1 MQTWMIYE
9 GNALKRLHE
18 LPNDSIHCGVGSPPY
33 WGGLRNYLGNPE
45 QLGHE
50 PHPRLY
56 ALDLA
61 DIMDVVKDKLR
72 PEGTFW
78 LNLGDSYIGSGGA
91 GGDYNEG
98 GMKEGQDR
106 FPGSRKTMGDFEW
119 ADPLVRWAAEMSGY
133 ADYTEH
139 AADVR
144 ADMLNELLAAGW
156 SPPSKLKLT
165 DQASAPWECAMEL
178 RQRGWWLRC
187 DVIWHKKNV
196 KPGGGHLKRP
206 TIDHEYLFQLCKS
219 EQTYYDSFAVKVPA
233 KKEGELRNRRSVWHI
248 GVSTWKGAHFATFP
262 PELVDSCI
270 KASSSEVGVC
280 PECGAPWRRL
290 EERTAPSTFTEI
302 KAQGH
307 FSTETLKRLAL
318 VSGKKEDKNAVTTKG
333 TTPHLAPKKSI
344 TVGWAMTC
352 QCGYRTPV
360 PALVLDPFAGAGS
373 AAIAALKLGRSF
385 VGVELE
391 AGYVEMI
398 EHRLRAAYPNV
409 VGQVMPLV

>member
-9 GNALKRLHE
+9 GNALKRLEE

-33 WGGLRNYLGNPE
+33 WGGLRNYLGNIE

-56 ALDLA
+56 ALDLG

-72 PEGTFW
+72 PDGTFW
-78 LNLGDSYIGSGGA
+78 LNLGDSYVGSGGA

-106 FPGSRKTMGDFEW
+106 FPGSRKTMGSYEW
-119 ADPLVRWAAEMSGY
+119 P
-133 ADYTEH
+133 
-139 AADVR
+139 
-144 ADMLNELLAAGW
+144 ELSEDLEAVALAAGW
-156 SPPSKLKLT
+156 SPPSALKLT

-219 EQTYYDSFAVKVPA
+219 EATYYDSFAVKVPA
-233 KKEGELRNRRSVWHI
+233 KKPGEMRNRRSVWHI

-270 KASSSEVGVC
+270 KASSSEAGVC
-280 PECGAPWRRL
+280 PECGAPWRRI
-290 EERTAPSTFTEI
+290 EERTTPSTFTEQ
-302 KAQGH
+302 KANGH
-307 FSTETLKRLAL
+307 FSTNTLNRMAHADGKR
-318 VSGKKEDKNAVTTKG
+318 EDKNAITPRG
-333 TTPHLAPKKSI
+333 TTPHLAPKKSV

-352 QCGYRTPV
+352 ECGYRTPA

-391 AGYVEMI
+391 HGYVEMI
-398 EHRLRAAYPNV
+398 ENRLRAAYPEAI
-409 VGQVMPLV
+409 GQVVWKDS

>member
-248 GVSTWKGAHFATFP
+248 GVSTWKDAASGAQEVHHRGLGDDVPMRLPYARARARARPLRWGRIGRHCCTEAGAVFRGRRAGGWLRRDDRAP
-262 PELVDSCI
+262 AASCVSQRGWPSH
-270 KASSSEVGVC
+270 AVGVSYDRGEELGC
-280 PECGAPWRRL
+280 PDCAAGESHVCPFLIADDMPEPQRSWVIQHIL
-290 EERTAPSTFTEI
+290 EEI
-302 KAQGH
+302 
-307 FSTETLKRLAL
+307 
-318 VSGKKEDKNAVTTKG
+318 
-333 TTPHLAPKKSI
+333 
-344 TVGWAMTC
+344 
-352 QCGYRTPV
+352 
-360 PALVLDPFAGAGS
+360 
-373 AAIAALKLGRSF
+373 
-385 VGVELE
+385 
-391 AGYVEMI
+391 
-398 EHRLRAAYPNV
+398 
-409 VGQVMPLV
+409 